1 MVDIAYYAKKLS
13 QLEGR
18 RELLREQL
26 AKAEIDLKN
35 NQDHQQ
41 RALKIRAAVQNV
53 ASNTQKKIEFQISN
67 LVSMALAAVFPD
79 PYKFELRYVTRRG
92 KVEADLI
99 FSKNGNETD
108 DILANGGG
116 GVADIASLALR
127 IASWSLKRN
136 RPTFLLDE
144 PTKFLHNVTYQEK
157 ASLLIRELSKRI
169 GIQIIM
175 VTDQA
180 AMVDAADLE
189 IAVSQV
195 DGASYVKLIKKEE
208 NNVGSLEEGRSAVF

>member
-1 MVDIAYYAKKLS
+1 MDFLVGELSMVDINFYAQKIT

-18 RELLREQL
+18 RDLLKEQL
-26 AKAEIDLKN
+26 ITAEASLLKA
-35 NQDHQQ
+35 QDHQQ

-79 PYKFELRYVTRRG
+79 PYKFELRYITRRG

-136 RPTFLLDE
+136 RTVLILDE

-157 ASLLIRELSKRI
+157 ASLLIKELSSRI
-169 GIQIIM
+169 GVQIIM

-189 IAVSQV
+189 IAVSQE
-195 DGASYVKLIKKEE
+195 DGVSSVKLIKQE
-208 NNVGSLEEGRSAVF
+208 V